1 MNQGVD
7 RMGKETE
14 LYGGIGKL
22 IATGLVAPY
31 PRLDNLPAD
40 YRRTLGT
47 WAEER
52 SRVYQVQRKQ
62 AGLLWPREIE
72 GSTPT

>member
-14 LYGGIGKL
+14 LYGGIEEL
-22 IATGLVAPY
+22 IATRLVPPY
-31 PRLDNLPAD
+31 PRLDNLLAD

-52 SRVYQVQRKQ
+52 SRVYQAPHKQ
-62 AGLLWPREIE
+62 VGLL
-72 GSTPT
+72 

>member
-1 MNQGVD
+1 MWMNQGVD

-14 LYGGIGKL
+14 LYGGIGEL
-22 IATGLVAPY
+22 IATRLVPPY

-52 SRVYQVQRKQ
+52 SRVYQARRKQ
-62 AGLLWPREIE
+62 VGLL
-72 GSTPT
+72 

>member
-14 LYGGIGKL
+14 LYGSVREL
-22 IATGLVAPY
+22 IVTRLVPPY
-31 PRLDNLPAD
+31 PHLDNFPAD
-40 YRRTLGT
+40 YRRTLET

-52 SRVYQVQRKQ
+52 SRVYQARRKQ
-62 AGLLWPREIE
+62 VGLL
-72 GSTPT
+72 

>member
-1 MNQGVD
+1 MSQVVD

-14 LYGGIGKL
+14 LYGGIGEL
-22 IATGLVAPY
+22 IATRLAPPY
-31 PRLDNLPAD
+31 PRLDNLWAD

-52 SRVYQVQRKQ
+52 SRVYQARRKQ
-62 AGLLWPREIE
+62 VGLL
-72 GSTPT
+72 